1 MNHPFFQKNEY
12 HTSAGKERISHK
24 LLFRSRI
31 YYSIRFMMIV
41 LCYWPRARFRC
52 FTPESWYCSSRDVFN
67 TLEACGGQFDIRGLD
82 NLSATDSP
90 AVIIS
95 NHMST
100 LETVTLPFIV
110 LPFRYAVFVVKEQ
123 LLKVPFFGIYTRST
137 GCIGVTRKSPSED
150 FKQVLRE
157 GSEKLKNGESIIIFP
172 QATRDTVFRPENFNS
187 LGIKLAKKAGVP
199 VIPLAL
205 KTDFW
210 GNGKLIKDFGPLDLK
225 KKIHFEFGKPFNVT
239 GSGKK
244 EHQRVVAFIQGRLE
258 KWKD

>member
-1 MNHPFFQKNEY
+1 MKHPFLQRNEY
-12 HTSAGKERISHK
+12 RTAPDREKTVHK
-24 LLFRSRI
+24 LLLRSRI
-31 YYSIRFMMIV
+31 YYITRFLGIV
-41 LCYWPRARFRC
+41 LGYWPRARFGT
-52 FTPESWYCSSRDVFN
+52 FTPEDWYRSSRDVFN
-67 TLEACGGQFDIRGLD
+67 TLEDCGGQFDIRGLD
-82 NLSATDSP
+82 HLAVTDSP

-100 LETVTLPFIV
+100 LETVTLPFII

-150 FKQVLRE
+150 FKQVMRD
-157 GSEKLKNGESIIIFP
+157 GSEKLKNGQSVIIFP

-225 KKIHFEFGKPFNVT
+225 KKIHFEFGKPFDIT
-239 GSGKK
+239 GSGRE
-244 EHQRVVAFIQGRLE
+244 EHQRVVAFIQTRLD
-258 KWKD
+258 KWK